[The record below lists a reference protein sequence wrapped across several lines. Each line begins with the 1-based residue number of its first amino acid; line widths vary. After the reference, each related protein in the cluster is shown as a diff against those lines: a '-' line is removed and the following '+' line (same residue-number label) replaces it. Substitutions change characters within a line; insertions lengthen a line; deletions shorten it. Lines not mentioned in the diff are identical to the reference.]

1 MKAISKYGTS
11 NISHYVVLI
20 GIVLIAM
27 EIPKLSLGRLILMFI
42 SIVLKGL
49 IVKQPINEAFFLRI
63 VSLLMFAVT
72 YYSIMAYYGYNNTD
86 IANAVKYTIY
96 IVGMYAIGFVVG
108 KRNKPLLSDGPLWIM
123 LAPVIGCV
131 LYSFLCVYKEISGG
145 HVLEIA
151 KRAVPSF
158 WTSSELING
167 PGLGTLASLGICL
180 APILFLGAREGM
192 GKTKYYSFKIT
203 ILFLVLIGSFA
214 NLALQNRGPFVAL
227 GISFIAALC
236 VVFLFGRKSFYYVLK
251 FAIALSLIVLLVWLI
266 IPPDILSQFTIFKRF
281 AERGLE
287 TTGRSTAWLL
297 MLKGLFSSFTGG
309 RFVDIHLTYVHNLW
323 LDVAYDTGIVPFILL
338 LIFHGSHVSR
348 FIKLF
353 KSSLSLTM
361 ALMII
366 CLFISFL
373 AIFFIEP
380 ALDFSP
386 MYFATSCFF
395 LGMLLRI
402 SEDIKEELDSS
413 GGASTCV

>member
-1 MKAISKYGTS
+1 
-11 NISHYVVLI
+11 VL
-20 GIVLIAM
+20 
-27 EIPKLSLGRLILMFI
+27 SGR
-42 SIVLKGL
+42 
-49 IVKQPINEAFFLRI
+49 N
-63 VSLLMFAVT
+63 
-72 YYSIMAYYGYNNTD
+72 
-86 IANAVKYTIY
+86 
-96 IVGMYAIGFVVG
+96 
-108 KRNKPLLSDGPLWIM
+108 
-123 LAPVIGCV
+123 
-131 LYSFLCVYKEISGG
+131 
-145 HVLEIA
+145 VLEIT

-158 WTSSELING
+158 WTGGELING
-167 PGLGTLASLGICL
+167 PGLGSLASLGICL

-192 GKTKYYSFKIT
+192 GGIKYYSFKIT

-236 VVFLFGRKSFYYVLK
+236 VVFLFGKKSFYYVLK
-251 FAIALSLIVLLVWLI
+251 FAIALSLIVLLVWII
-266 IPPDILSQFTIFKRF
+266 IPPDLLSKFTLFKRF
-281 AERGLE
+281 AQRGLE

-323 LDVAYDTGIVPFILL
+323 LDVAYETGIVPFILL

-366 CLFISFL
+366 CLFVSFL

-395 LGMLLRI
+395 LGLVLRI
-402 SEDIKEELDSS
+402 SEDFKKELDSS
-413 GGASTCV
+413 CGASTCV